1 MLIFAKTIAGR
12 NYELDVDSQDLA
24 GKIKDMIS
32 ERIGIPFYD
41 QIVVFAGR

>member
-1 MLIFAKTIAGR
+1 MLIFAKTITGR
-12 NYELDVDSQDLA
+12 NLELYVEPDDLA